1 MLSPS
6 RAVPES
12 PRWLVTRKKGDE
24 ALKILR
30 SIAKCNG
37 KFLSPSYSEVL
48 IPVTNTAVAK
58 VGEFVVD
65 AHVTKPLSHVSLAI
79 NKRKPR
85 RGSEGALKQK
95 RL

>member
-1 MLSPS
+1 MLSLP

-37 KFLSPSYSEVL
+37 KYLSPSYSEVL
-48 IPVTNTAVAK
+48 IPITKTAMVK
-58 VGEFVVD
+58 VGELFTE
-65 AHVTKPLSHVSLAI
+65 ARATKPLSHV
-79 NKRKPR
+79 
-85 RGSEGALKQK
+85 
-95 RL
+95 